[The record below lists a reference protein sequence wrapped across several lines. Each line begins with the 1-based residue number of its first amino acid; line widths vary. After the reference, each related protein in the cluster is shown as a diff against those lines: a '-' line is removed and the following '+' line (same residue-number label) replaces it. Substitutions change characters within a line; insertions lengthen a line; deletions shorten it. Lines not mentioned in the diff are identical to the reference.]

1 MNAMSQAMRAI
12 GVMTITG
19 LGGVLSRQSVNAPF
33 MLVGLFDAL
42 IVLIVLILILGKWLK
57 D

>member
-1 MNAMSQAMRAI
+1 MSQAMRAI

-19 LGGVLSRQSVNAPF
+19 FGGVLSKKSVNAPF
-33 MLVGLFDAL
+33 MLVGLFDAF

-57 D
+57 N

>member
-19 LGGVLSRQSVNAPF
+19 LGGVLSKQSVNAPF